1 MHGRAN
7 VVKETKTNLVL
18 RGLMRAALFTTYLV
32 SISLCRLP
40 FSLILPMLV
49 VCASLQ
55 AFVCS

>member
-40 FSLILPMLV
+40 LSPILPMLV